1 MEQEL
6 IEINFNEVEVKDLDG
21 NVLQITDFAKVAAN
35 GIFISAP
42 TIELSDFA
50 RQLHKGG
57 SVKIDKDSLNIM
69 IAIFKN
75 KQIFM
80 PFAQIPLIEYLDSK
94 LARLDGAK

>member
-50 RQLHKGG
+50 RILHKGETAQ
-57 SVKIDKDSLNIM
+57 IDKASLEIM

-80 PFAQIPLIEYLDSK
+80 PFAQVPLIEYLDSK
-94 LARLDGAK
+94 LARLDGEK